1 MLDITKAEAA
11 RLRADADG
19 RFTLVV
25 LRPANIAGLI
35 EASGAGDAVAWQTLR
50 AGNAFLER
58 CRAGATFCACCGGAL
73 AGKMGAII
81 LYRPSRD
88 DAREAVALGLCR
100 DCAAERTEQEI
111 GAVAIESLRAA
122 FPELVELGDAAA
134 AGRA

>member
-25 LRPANIAGLI
+25 LRPADIAGLI
-35 EASGAGDAVAWQTLR
+35 EAADGGNVVAWQTLR
-50 AGNAFLER
+50 TGNAFLER
-58 CRAGATFCACCGGAL
+58 CRVGATFCSCCGGGL
-73 AGKMGAII
+73 AGKMGVII

-100 DCAAERTEQEI
+100 DCTVGRTEQEI
-111 GAVAIESLRAA
+111 GAVAIERLCGA
-122 FPELVELGDAAA
+122 FPELAELGDAAA